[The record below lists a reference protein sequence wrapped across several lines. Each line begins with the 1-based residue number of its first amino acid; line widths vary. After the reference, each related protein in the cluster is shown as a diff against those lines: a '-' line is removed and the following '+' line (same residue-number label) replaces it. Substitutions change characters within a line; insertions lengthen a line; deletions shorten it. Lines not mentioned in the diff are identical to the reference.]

1 MGSRI
6 QTFTEK
12 RGMWA
17 CSMAREVQ
25 SMHGYGSGERN
36 SPSSS
41 IKISTLVSVSVCGV
55 LLNKV

>member
-1 MGSRI
+1 
-6 QTFTEK
+6 
-12 RGMWA
+12 
-17 CSMAREVQ
+17 MAREVQ
-25 SMHGYGSGERN
+25 SMYGDGSRERN